1 MAQLVGRAIYRQA
14 HGETKDAELVEKL
27 QTEFAPELAV
37 YMAAPEMKKEEA
49 KPEQPAKEPPVT
61 FQAYARERIVS
72 TDYPAPGNKHQQ
84 NWFRY
89 FLIMNG
95 KLDDNFS
102 VHMRYGQDDITER
115 GRKEL
120 DGGYSGSNL
129 HWLFLDGK
137 IGHETNMKLGRQ
149 PLLLGYGFT
158 ADIGKWWDGVSFT
171 WQHKKTQL
179 KTGYFQRGDGRARDF
194 FIVDAKQKVSPKF
207 ELVSSYIKDFGVDAD
222 GGARSGLS
230 NQYPTSVMSTATIGG
245 KWTFDKNVA
254 LRGEFGRNFSLFDN
268 VKSHRHYDASNG
280 YFLELDYKGAA
291 AQHVGSWGTWLQY
304 RDGGAGFDPL
314 NNMTT
319 LDKTLAMPSAL
330 NGTHG
335 WEYGFSYVPIHHV
348 VSTLKY
354 WNLRSD
360 GITRNRPCA
369 AAFHRPDCRP
379 HAVQHA
385 SERFEADAFTRA
397 GAHVAR

>member
-1 MAQLVGRAIYRQA
+1 
-14 HGETKDAELVEKL
+14 
-27 QTEFAPELAV
+27 
-37 YMAAPEMKKEEA
+37 
-49 KPEQPAKEPPVT
+49 
-61 FQAYARERIVS
+61 
-72 TDYPAPGNKHQQ
+72 
-84 NWFRY
+84 
-89 FLIMNG
+89 
-95 KLDDNFS
+95 
-102 VHMRYGQDDITER
+102 
-115 GRKEL
+115 
-120 DGGYSGSNL
+120 
-129 HWLFLDGK
+129 
-137 IGHETNMKLGRQ
+137 
-149 PLLLGYGFT
+149 
-158 ADIGKWWDGVSFT
+158 
-171 WQHKKTQL
+171 
-179 KTGYFQRGDGRARDF
+179 
-194 FIVDAKQKVSPKF
+194 
-207 ELVSSYIKDFGVDAD
+207 
-222 GGARSGLS
+222 
-230 NQYPTSVMSTATIGG
+230 MSTATIGG

-335 WEYGFSYVPIHHV
+335 WEYGFSYVPIHNV

-385 SERFEADAFTRA
+385 SERFELTSTEKNIIQSHMWPLTLRTLPHSREAWLVCLCDKIIATEELFKR
-397 GAHVAR
+397 